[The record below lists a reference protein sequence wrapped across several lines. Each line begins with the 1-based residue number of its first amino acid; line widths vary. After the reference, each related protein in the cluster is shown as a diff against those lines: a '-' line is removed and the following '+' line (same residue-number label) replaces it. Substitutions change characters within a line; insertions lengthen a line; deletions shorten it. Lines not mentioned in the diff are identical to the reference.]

1 LTEQEQTLLTL
12 FQNLSEQDAQTLLRF
27 AEFLSQNDIPVESAQ
42 QQATVTQSSV
52 TTETE
57 QERADSAIP
66 QPVAVEKPDN
76 EKVVDA
82 LKRLSATYPMLEKK
96 RILDQAS
103 ALVAQHVMFGQPA
116 PVVIGQIEDLFK
128 KEYDKFVE
136 EFKS

>member
-1 LTEQEQTLLTL
+1 LTEQEQTLLQL
-12 FQNLSEQDAQTLLRF
+12 FNSLSEQDAQTLLRF
-27 AEFLSQNDIPVESAQ
+27 AEFLAQADTPVETARQ
-42 QQATVTQSSV
+42 QPTETQSQLTSLPAQA
-52 TTETE
+52 EDE
-57 QERADSAIP
+57 SGIP
-66 QPVAVEKPDN
+66 QPVAIEKPDE

-96 RILDQAS
+96 KLLDRAS

-116 PVVIGQIEDLFK
+116 PVVIGQIEDMFQ

>member
-1 LTEQEQTLLTL
+1 MTEQEQTLLTL

-27 AEFLSQNDIPVESAQ
+27 AEFLSQSDISVESTQ
-42 QQATVTQSSV
+42 QEVTVEQSPV

-57 QERADSAIP
+57 QERNDSAIP

-96 RILDQAS
+96 KLLDQAS

-116 PVVIGQIEDLFK
+116 PVVIGQIEDMFK
-128 KEYDKFVE
+128 KEYDRFVE